1 MFLHIH
7 QELIGY
13 DMARK
18 ATSEAMK
25 QAGQSSGDIILS
37 VMILLYRHSG

>member
-1 MFLHIH
+1 MLKCFLHILSYH

-25 QAGQSSGDIILS
+25 QAGQSSGGIAL
-37 VMILLYRHSG
+37 